1 MYNIEKTDL
10 AVKSETISTESF
22 AKALDLEIIFG
33 GRGTITL
40 NSVSTSRPGLKLTGY
55 FKHFDHNRVQLIGNA
70 EHDYL
75 LSMPKQ
81 SRDKNFPRQAE
92 IKREFITTRL
102 IMQEMMKG
110 IFQVEMEGH

>member
-1 MYNIEKTDL
+1 MDFSEEILQAKRECVARYIQSAEKQLWT
-10 AVKSETISTESF
+10 KNTISR
-22 AKALDLEIIFG
+22 K
-33 GRGTITL
+33 
-40 NSVSTSRPGLKLTGY
+40 SV
-55 FKHFDHNRVQLIGNA
+55 HQ
-70 EHDYL
+70 
-75 LSMPKQ
+75 KQ